1 MALRLPAVQLQRRRP
16 APGRPAQEDQRLPAI
31 ESRARQPRF
40 PRPRRAR
47 QSEDGAS
54 GNPTLEEAFSRSL
67 GANFPDFQVELELTW
82 RFPPCFNSQQLFD
95 RRCKIRFSVVEA
107 LSCGGAAKQGSLSD
121 DSAAKTV
128 QKWRTPA
135 RPFHRL
141 SRFPGFCPA
150 KRVQFRFKNLDV
162 FSEAHHLKYLPVV
175 RREAAGKKGA
185 LGVNHF
191 GDQ

>member
-54 GNPTLEEAFSRSL
+54 GNPTIEEAFSRSL

-82 RFPPCFNSQQLFD
+82 RFPPCFNSQQLFE

-107 LSCGGAAKQGSLSD
+107 LRSKALSLTTARLKRFRNGARRL
-121 DSAAKTV
+121 V
-128 QKWRTPA
+128 
-135 RPFHRL
+135 PFTDYRA
-141 SRFPGFCPA
+141 FPGSVPRSA
-150 KRVQFRFKNLDV
+150 SSSVSKTWMYSVRPTIRNIFR
-162 FSEAHHLKYLPVV
+162 
-175 RREAAGKKGA
+175 
-185 LGVNHF
+185 
-191 GDQ
+191 